1 MHCDTFYVDHN
12 LLTFIIHRLT
22 YIHVDLSILL
32 QEITGDDDS
41 DLYLAE
47 REEELKNAQN
57 TKRLQQMTVPG
68 ILGPHEQPESM
79 QDELDLS

>member
-1 MHCDTFYVDHN
+1 MCA
-12 LLTFIIHRLT
+12 LI
-22 YIHVDLSILL
+22 SILILFVAWCISIQISIVFSL

>member
-1 MHCDTFYVDHN
+1 MVMINKKKSLIY
-12 LLTFIIHRLT
+12 
-22 YIHVDLSILL
+22 L

-47 REEELKNAQN
+47 REEELKTAQQ

-68 ILGPHEQPESM
+68 ILGPHEHPESM